1 MLEHNFAIAE
11 LNRKLANII
20 RIGLIKEVDYEK
32 ARVRVQVGE
41 FLTDWVPWITSKAGR
56 DRSWFSPDIDEQ
68 VMVLSPFGELSLGVV
83 LAGIYQQKY
92 PAPESKKEVD
102 SFLFEDGTK
111 ISYDKKNHHLEVSVV
126 DKITFRV
133 GESSVKITKGGIKL
147 SAKRIDLN

>member
-1 MLEHNFAIAE
+1 MLDHNFAIAE

-20 RIGLIKEVDYEK
+20 RIGIAKEIDYKK
-32 ARVRVQVGE
+32 ARVRVKVGE
-41 FLTDWVPWITSKAGR
+41 FLTDWLSWIASKAGR
-56 DRSWFSPDIDEQ
+56 DRSWFPPNIDEQ
-68 VMVLSPFGELSLGVV
+68 IVIFSPLGELSLGVV
-83 LAGIYQQKY
+83 LAGVYQQKY